1 MIEGVFLDSESWFK
15 THYPEPGVI
24 RWIAFL
30 LELVAASGLFFLM
43 LLTCV
48 DVGGRYLFNNS
59 VDGAVE
65 ITQITLAI
73 VVFAEMPVVTWRGA
87 HILVDLLDSYVNQ
100 TVIKV
105 LSLFSALIISTSF
118 YVVAVRI
125 WQLGERQLRRGV
137 VTEYLE
143 LPAGYLVEYIAIMSW
158 FTAAGM
164 VTYGIYRIISTKNI
178 SGPAK

>member
-1 MIEGVFLDSESWFK
+1 MAFASWFK
-15 THYPEPGVI
+15 SHYSEPGPIGWVAFILEVI
-24 RWIAFL
+24 
-30 LELVAASGLFFLM
+30 AASGLFFLM

-65 ITQITLAI
+65 ITQIGLAI
-73 VVFAEMPVVTWRGA
+73 VVFAEMPVVTWRGG
-87 HILVDLLDSYVNQ
+87 HILVDLLDSFVSL

-105 LSLFSALIISTSF
+105 LSLFSALIIASSF

-137 VTEYLE
+137 VTEFLQ
-143 LPAGYLVEYIAIMSW
+143 LPSGYLVEYIAIMSW

-164 VTYGIYRIISTKNI
+164 LTYGMYRIITMKKAH
-178 SGPAK
+178 GGALQ